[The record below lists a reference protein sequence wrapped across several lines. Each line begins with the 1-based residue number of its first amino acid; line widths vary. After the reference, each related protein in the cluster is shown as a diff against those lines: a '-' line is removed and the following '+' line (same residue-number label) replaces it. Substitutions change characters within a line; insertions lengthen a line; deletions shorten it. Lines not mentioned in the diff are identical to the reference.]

1 MPGTNLTREEAQQR
15 AKLLT
20 VDSYEI
26 DLDLSGAVEGGTYR
40 SVTTVR
46 FDSAESGV
54 GSFIDL
60 VAPAVQEVVLNGD
73 SLDPA
78 EVFKDSRI
86 ELAGILEGRNVLR
99 VVADCAYTNTGEG
112 LHRFVDPVDQQA
124 YLYTQF
130 EVPDAR
136 RVFASFEQPD
146 LKATFQFTVKAP
158 SGWTVISNS
167 PTPEPK
173 DDVWEFEP
181 TPRISTYVTALI
193 LGPYHSVHSVYEKDG
208 QSVPLGIY
216 CRPSLAEFL
225 DSDAIFE
232 VTRQGF
238 EWFQEKFDYAY
249 PFKKYDQLFVPEF
262 NAGAMENAGAVTIR
276 DQYVF
281 RSKVT
286 DAAYEV
292 RAETILHELAHMWF
306 GDLVTM
312 EWWNDLWLNESF
324 ATYTSIAC
332 QSYAPGSRWPH
343 SWTTFANSMKTWAY
357 RQDQLPSTHPIM
369 AQINDLDD
377 VLVNFDGITYAKGAS
392 VLKQLVAYVGE
403 DEFFRGVQ
411 AYFKAHAYGNTQLS
425 DLLGALEET
434 SGRDLGTWSQKWL
447 QTAGI
452 NVLRPEI
459 ETDANGVITSFAI
472 RQEAPALPAGAKG
485 EPTLRPHRIAV
496 GLYDLDDSAG
506 GSGKLVRGERI
517 ELDVDGELTE
527 VAELV
532 GKRRPAVILLN
543 DDDLSYAKV
552 RLDEQS
558 LAFVTEHL
566 GDFEASLP
574 RALCWASA
582 WDMTRD
588 AELAARDYLSLVLS
602 GIGKESDIGVVQS
615 LHRQVLTA
623 VELYADPNAREALL
637 TRWTDATLAH
647 LRSSAG
653 GSDHQLA
660 WARAFAATAR
670 TPEQLDLLEGLLD
683 GRESIE
689 GLAVDTE
696 LRWSFVQRLAA
707 VGRFDEAE
715 ITSEY
720 ERDRTA
726 AGERHAATAR
736 AARPTEEAKAEA
748 WASVVESDKL
758 PNAVQEAV
766 IGGFVQFGQ
775 RELLAPYTEKY
786 FAAVKGVWDSRSHEM
801 AQQIAVGL
809 YPSVQVSADT
819 LAKTDE
825 WLASAEPSA
834 ALRRLISESRSG
846 VERALRAQ
854 ARHGGVGGDALRRG
868 KMALPRARARKRRFR
883 MEVSRSTGTAAP
895 TGETTS
901 PAAVARSGP
910 RPHQGRG
917 ERRSLLAFRF

>member
-26 DLDLSGAVEGGTYR
+26 DLDLSGAQEGGTYR

-46 FDSAESGV
+46 FDSAEAGAET
-54 GSFIDL
+54 FIDL
-60 VAPAVQEVVLNGD
+60 VAPAVHEVVLNGHA
-73 SLDPA
+73 LDVA
-78 EVFKDSRI
+78 AVFRDSRI
-86 ELAGILEGRNVLR
+86 KLRHLAAGPNELR
-99 VVADCAYTNTGEG
+99 VVADCDYTNTGEG

-173 DDVWEFEP
+173 GSDGDVWVFEP
-181 TPRISTYVTALI
+181 TPRISTYITALI
-193 LGPYHSVHSVYEKDG
+193 VGPYHAVHSSYEGPDG

-216 CRPSLAEFL
+216 CRPSLAEYL
-225 DSDAIFE
+225 DADAIFE

-238 EWFQEKFDYAY
+238 DWFQEKFDYAY
-249 PFKKYDQLFVPEF
+249 PFAKYDQLFVPEF

-286 DAAYEV
+286 DAAYET

-332 QSYAPGSRWPH
+332 QAYAEGSRWPH

-369 AQINDLDD
+369 ADIRDLDD

-392 VLKQLVAYVGE
+392 VLKQLVAYVGM

-411 AYFKAHAYGNTQLS
+411 AYFKQHAFGNTRLS

-434 SGRDLGTWSQKWL
+434 SGRDLKTWSTKWL

-452 NVLRPEI
+452 NVLRPVVDVD
-459 ETDANGVITSFAI
+459 TRGVITSFAVK
-472 RQEAPALPAGAKG
+472 QEAPALPAGAKG
-485 EPTLRPHRIAV
+485 EPTLRPHRIAI
-496 GLYDLDDSAG
+496 GLYDLDGA
-506 GSGKLVRGERI
+506 SGKLIRTDRV
-517 ELDVDGELTE
+517 ELDVDGELTA
-527 VAELV
+527 VDALV
-532 GKRRPAVILLN
+532 GKARPAVILLN

-552 RLDEQS
+552 RLDTES
-558 LAFVTEHL
+558 LAFVTDHI

-588 AELAARDYLSLVLS
+588 AELPTRDYLSLVLS

-615 LHRQVLTA
+615 LHRQVKLA
-623 VELYADPNAREALL
+623 LDLYAAPARREEAL
-637 TRWTDATLAH
+637 TRWTEATLSH
-647 LRSSAG
+647 LRAAEP

-670 TPEQLDLLEGLLD
+670 TDAELSLLERLLD
-683 GRESIE
+683 GSETIE

-696 LRWSFVQRLAA
+696 LRWAFVGRLAA
-707 VGRFDEAE
+707 TGRLDEAGIAAE
-715 ITSEY
+715 L
-720 ERDRTA
+720 ERDKTA
-726 AGERHAATAR
+726 AGERHAASAR
-736 AARPTEEAKAEA
+736 AARPTAEAKAAA
-748 WASVVESDKL
+748 WASVVESDTL

-766 IGGFVQFGQ
+766 IGGFVQTDQ
-775 RELLAPYTEKY
+775 RELLAPYTEK
-786 FAAVKGVWDSRSHEM
+786 FFSVVKDAWDARSHEM
-801 AQQIAVGL
+801 AQQIAIGL
-809 YPSVQVSADT
+809 YPALQVSQAT
-819 LAKTDE
+819 LDATDA
-825 WLASAEPSA
+825 WLASTNPSA
-834 ALRRLISESRSG
+834 ALRRLIMESRSG
-846 VERALRAQ
+846 VERALRARI
-854 ARHGGVGGDALRRG
+854 ADA
-868 KMALPRARARKRRFR
+868 
-883 MEVSRSTGTAAP
+883 
-895 TGETTS
+895 
-901 PAAVARSGP
+901 
-910 RPHQGRG
+910 
-917 ERRSLLAFRF
+917 

>member
-26 DLDLSGAVEGGTYR
+26 DLDLSGAQEGGTYR

-46 FDSAESGV
+46 FDVAEGGSE
-54 GSFIDL
+54 SFIDL
-60 VAPAVQEVVLNGD
+60 VAPTVHEVTLNGD
-73 SLDPA
+73 TLDA
-78 EVFKDSRI
+78 DALFKDSRI
-86 ELAGILEGRNVLR
+86 ALPGLLEGRNVLR

-112 LHRFVDPVDQQA
+112 LHRFVDPVDEQA

-146 LKATFQFTVKAP
+146 LKATFRFTVKAP
-158 SGWTVISNS
+158 AGWTVVSNS

-173 DDVWEFEP
+173 DDVWAFEP
-181 TPRISTYVTALI
+181 TPRISSYITALVV
-193 LGPYHSVHSVYEKDG
+193 GPYHSVHSVYEKDG

-216 CRPSLAEFL
+216 CRPSLAEHL

-249 PFKKYDQLFVPEF
+249 PFEKYDQLFVPEF

-286 DAAYEV
+286 DAAYEL

-332 QSYAPGSRWPH
+332 QAYHPQSRWPH

-369 AQINDLDD
+369 AEIRDLDD

-392 VLKQLVAYVGE
+392 VLKQLVAYVGM
-403 DEFFRGVQ
+403 DEFFAGVQ
-411 AYFKAHAYGNTQLS
+411 AYFKRHAFGNTRLS

-459 ETDANGVITSFAI
+459 ETDAHGVITSFAI

-496 GLYDLDDSAG
+496 GLYGLDD
-506 GSGKLVRGERI
+506 GSGKLLRDERV
-517 ELDVDGELTE
+517 ELDIDGELTA
-527 VAELV
+527 VPQLV
-532 GKRRPAVILLN
+532 GKRRPDVVLLN

-558 LAFVTEHL
+558 LALVTEHL
-566 GDFEASLP
+566 GDFESSLP

-588 AELAARDYLSLVLS
+588 GELPTRDYLSLVLS

-615 LHRQVLTA
+615 LHRQVKLA
-623 VELYADPNAREALL
+623 IDLYADPNTREALL

-647 LRSSAG
+647 LRSATA

-670 TPEQLDLLEGLLD
+670 TPEQIDLLESLLD
-683 GRESIE
+683 GAQTIE

-696 LRWSFVQRLAA
+696 LRWAFVQRLVA
-707 VGRFDEAE
+707 VGTFDEAD
-715 ITSEY
+715 IAAEY

-736 AARPTEEAKAEA
+736 AARPTPEAKAEA
-748 WASVVESDKL
+748 WASVVDSDDL

-766 IGGFVQFGQ
+766 IAGFVQTDQ
-775 RELLAPYTEKY
+775 RELLAPYTDRY
-786 FAAVKGVWDSRSHEM
+786 FEVVKSIWDSRSHEI
-801 AQQIAVGL
+801 AQQIAIGL
-809 YPSVQVSADT
+809 YPAVQISRET
-819 LAKTDE
+819 LAKTDA
-825 WLASAEPSA
+825 WLASAEPNA
-834 ALRRLISESRSG
+834 ALRRLVSEARSG
-846 VERALRAQ
+846 VDRALKAQ
-854 ARHGGVGGDALRRG
+854 AADAR
-868 KMALPRARARKRRFR
+868 
-883 MEVSRSTGTAAP
+883 
-895 TGETTS
+895 
-901 PAAVARSGP
+901 
-910 RPHQGRG
+910 
-917 ERRSLLAFRF
+917 

>member
-15 AKLLT
+15 ADLLS

-26 DLDLSGAVEGGTYR
+26 DLDLSGAQEGGTFR

-46 FDSAESGV
+46 FDVAESGAE
-54 GSFIDL
+54 SFIDL
-60 VAPAVQEVVLNGD
+60 VAPAVREVTLNGD

-78 EVFKDSRI
+78 EVFKESRI
-86 ELAGILEGRNVLR
+86 ALPGLLDGRNILR

-112 LHRFVDPVDQQA
+112 LHRFVDPVDEQA

-146 LKATFQFTVKAP
+146 LKATFRFTVTAP
-158 SGWTVISNS
+158 EGWTVISNS

-173 DDVWEFEP
+173 DNVWAFAP
-181 TPRISTYVTALI
+181 TPRISTYITALI
-193 LGPYHSVHSVYEKDG
+193 VGPYHSVHSVYEKDG

-216 CRPSLAEFL
+216 CRPSLAEHL

-238 EWFQEKFDYAY
+238 DWFQEKFDYAY
-249 PFKKYDQLFVPEF
+249 PFEKYDQLFVPEF

-324 ATYTSIAC
+324 ATFTSIAC
-332 QSYAPGSRWPH
+332 QASAPGSRWPH
-343 SWTTFANSMKTWAY
+343 AWTTFANSMKTWAY

-369 AQINDLDD
+369 AEIRDLDD

-411 AYFKAHAYGNTQLS
+411 AYFKRHAFGNTRLS

-434 SGRDLGTWSQKWL
+434 SGRDLKTWSKAWL
-447 QTAGI
+447 ETAGI
-452 NVLRPEI
+452 NILRPEL
-459 ETDANGVITSFAI
+459 ETDADGVITSFAV
-472 RQEAPALPAGAKG
+472 RQEAPALPVGAKG
-485 EPTLRPHRIAV
+485 EPTLRPHRIAI
-496 GLYDLDDSAG
+496 GLYDLDDA
-506 GSGKLVRGERI
+506 GKLVRVKRV
-517 ELDVDGELTE
+517 ELDVDGELTA
-527 VAELV
+527 VPELTGV
-532 GKRRPAVILLN
+532 RRPAVILLN

-552 RLDEQS
+552 RLDEES
-558 LAFVTEHL
+558 LAVVTEHL
-566 GDFEASLP
+566 GDFAESLP
-574 RALCWASA
+574 RALSWASA

-588 AELAARDYLSLVLS
+588 GELATRDYLSLVLS

-615 LHRQVLTA
+615 LHRQAKLA
-623 VELYADPNAREALL
+623 IDLYADPAARETLL
-637 TRWTDATLAH
+637 TRWTEATLAH
-647 LRSSAG
+647 LRTAEP

-670 TPEQLDLLEGLLD
+670 TPEQLDLLEALLD
-683 GRESIE
+683 GSRTVE

-696 LRWSFVQRLAA
+696 LRWAFVERLAA

-715 ITSEY
+715 IAAEY

-736 AARPTEEAKAEA
+736 AARPTAEAKAEA

-766 IGGFVQFGQ
+766 IIGFVQTDQ
-775 RELLAPYTEKY
+775 RDLLAPYTDRY
-786 FAAVKGVWDSRSHEM
+786 FDSVKSAWDSRSHEM

-809 YPSVQVSADT
+809 YPSVQVSEET
-819 LAKTDE
+819 LRKTDA
-825 WLASAEPSA
+825 WLTATEPTP
-834 ALRRLISESRSG
+834 ALRRLVSESRAG
-846 VERALRAQ
+846 VERALKAQRA
-854 ARHGGVGGDALRRG
+854 DA
-868 KMALPRARARKRRFR
+868 ASA
-883 MEVSRSTGTAAP
+883 
-895 TGETTS
+895 
-901 PAAVARSGP
+901 
-910 RPHQGRG
+910 
-917 ERRSLLAFRF
+917 

>member
-1 MPGTNLTREEAQQR
+1 MPGTNLTREEAQER
-15 AKLLT
+15 ARLLT
-20 VDSYEI
+20 VDAYEI
-26 DLDLSGAVEGGTYR
+26 DLDLSGAQEGGTFR

-46 FDSAESGV
+46 FDSAEAGAQT
-54 GSFIDL
+54 FIDL
-60 VAPAVQEVVLNGD
+60 VAPTVHEVELNGRT
-73 SLDPA
+73 LDA
-78 EVFKDSRI
+78 EAVFHDSRI
-86 ELAGILEGRNVLR
+86 ALPGLVAGSNELK

-112 LHRFVDPVDQQA
+112 LHRFVDSVDQQA

-146 LKATFQFTVKAP
+146 LKATFRFTVKAP
-158 SGWTVISNS
+158 EGWTVISNS
-167 PTPEPK
+167 PTPEPR
-173 DDVWEFEP
+173 DNVWSFEP
-181 TPRISTYVTALI
+181 TPRISTYITALI
-193 LGPYHSVHSVYEKDG
+193 AGPYHAVHSSYEKDG
-208 QSVPLGIY
+208 RTVPLGIY
-216 CRPSLAEFL
+216 CRPSLAEYL
-225 DSDAIFE
+225 DADAIFD

-238 EWFQEKFDYAY
+238 DWFQEKFDYDY
-249 PFKKYDQLFVPEF
+249 PFAKYDQLFVPEF

-286 DAAYEV
+286 DAAYET

-332 QSYAPGSRWPH
+332 QAYAEGSKWPH

-369 AQINDLDD
+369 ADIRDLDD

-392 VLKQLVAYVGE
+392 VLKQLVAYVGM
-403 DEFFRGVQ
+403 DEFFKGVQ
-411 AYFKAHAYGNTQLS
+411 AYFKAHAYGNTRLS

-434 SGRDLGTWSQKWL
+434 SGRDLKTWSKAWL
-447 QTAGI
+447 ETAGI
-452 NVLRPEI
+452 NILRPEI
-459 ETDANGVITSFAI
+459 TTDENGHVTSFTVV
-472 RQEAPALPAGAKG
+472 QEAPALPAGAKG

-496 GLYDLDDSAG
+496 GAYDLDDS
-506 GSGKLVRGERI
+506 GKLVRTNRI
-517 ELDVDGELTE
+517 ELDVDGERTT
-527 VAELV
+527 VPFPA
-532 GKRRPAVILLN
+532 GTARPAVILLN

-552 RLDEQS
+552 RLDEES
-558 LAFVTEHL
+558 LSVVTEHL
-566 GDFEASLP
+566 GDFAESLP

-588 AELAARDYLSLVLS
+588 GELATRDYLSLVLS

-615 LHRQVLTA
+615 LHRQVKLA
-623 VELYADPNAREALL
+623 LDLYAAPEWREAGLA
-637 TRWTDATLAH
+637 RWTEATLAH
-647 LRSSAG
+647 LRAAEP

-670 TPEQLDLLEGLLD
+670 TPQQLDLLSSLLD
-683 GRESIE
+683 GKETIE

-696 LRWSFVQRLAA
+696 LRWAFVERLAA
-707 VGRFDEAE
+707 TGVFEEDEIAG
-715 ITSEY
+715 EY

-736 AARPTEEAKAEA
+736 AARPTEAAKAEA

-766 IGGFVQFGQ
+766 IAGFVQPDQ
-775 RELLAPYTEKY
+775 RELLAPYTEKF
-786 FAAVKGVWDSRSHEM
+786 FAAVKGAWESRSHEM

-809 YPSVQVSADT
+809 YPAVQVAQETLDATDAWLSSA
-819 LAKTDE
+819 K
-825 WLASAEPSA
+825 PNA
-834 ALRRLISESRSG
+834 ALHRLVSESRSG
-846 VERALRAQ
+846 VERAL
-854 ARHGGVGGDALRRG
+854 
-868 KMALPRARARKRRFR
+868 KARAADAAAA
-883 MEVSRSTGTAAP
+883 TA
-895 TGETTS
+895 
-901 PAAVARSGP
+901 
-910 RPHQGRG
+910 
-917 ERRSLLAFRF
+917 

>member
-26 DLDLSGAVEGGTYR
+26 DLDLSGAQEGGTYR

-46 FDSAESGV
+46 FDVSADGEGTR
-54 GSFIDL
+54 SFIDL
-60 VAPAVQEVVLNGD
+60 VAPTVHEVTLNGD

-78 EVFKDSRI
+78 EVFADSRI
-86 ELAGILEGRNVLR
+86 ALPGLLPGRNVLR
-99 VVADCAYTNTGEG
+99 VSADCAYTNTGEG
-112 LHRFVDPVDQQA
+112 LHRFVDPVDDQA

-146 LKATFQFTVKAP
+146 LKATFRFTVKAP
-158 SGWTVISNS
+158 AGWTVVSNS
-167 PTPEPK
+167 PTPEPR
-173 DDVWEFEP
+173 DNIWEFEP
-181 TPRISTYVTALI
+181 TPRISTYITALI
-193 LGPYHSVHSVYEKDG
+193 VGPYHSVHSVYEKDG

-216 CRPSLAEFL
+216 CRPSLAEHL
-225 DSDAIFE
+225 DADAIFD

-249 PFKKYDQLFVPEF
+249 PFGKYDQLFVPEF

-292 RAETILHELAHMWF
+292 RAATILHELAHMWF

-324 ATYTSIAC
+324 ATYAEAAC
-332 QSYAPGSRWPH
+332 QADAPGSKWPH

-369 AQINDLDD
+369 ADIRDLDD

-392 VLKQLVAYVGE
+392 VLKQLVAYVGK
-403 DEFFRGVQ
+403 DAFFSGVQ
-411 AYFKAHAYGNTQLS
+411 AYFKRHAYGNTRLS

-434 SGRDLGTWSQKWL
+434 SGRDLSTWSRKWL
-447 QTAGI
+447 ETAGI

-459 ETDANGVITSFAI
+459 ETDGADGTGTITSFAV

-485 EPTLRPHRIAV
+485 ESTLRPHRIAV
-496 GLYDLDDSAG
+496 GLYDLDAA
-506 GSGKLVRGERI
+506 SGKLVRVDRV
-517 ELDVDGELTE
+517 ELDVDGELTS
-527 VAELV
+527 VPELV
-532 GKRRPAVILLN
+532 GKARPAVVLLN

-552 RLDEQS
+552 RLDERS

-588 AELAARDYLSLVLS
+588 GELATRDYLSLVLS

-615 LHRQVLTA
+615 LHRQVKLA
-623 VELYADPNAREALL
+623 IDLYAAPNARETLL
-637 TRWTDATLAH
+637 NRWTEATLAH
-647 LRSSAG
+647 LRAAEA

-670 TPEQLDLLEGLLD
+670 KPEQLDLLDSLLD
-683 GRESIE
+683 GTKTVE

-696 LRWSFVQRLAA
+696 LRWAFVQRLAA
-707 VGRFDEAE
+707 VGRYDESE
-715 ITSEY
+715 ITAEY
-720 ERDRTA
+720 ERDKTA

-736 AARPTEEAKAEA
+736 AARPSEEAKAEA

-758 PNAVQEAV
+758 PNALQEAV
-766 IGGFVQFGQ
+766 IAGFVQTDQ
-775 RELLAPYTEKY
+775 RELLAPYTDRY
-786 FAAVKGVWDSRSHEM
+786 FEALAGVWESRSHEM
-801 AQQIAVGL
+801 AQQIVVGL
-809 YPSVQVSADT
+809 YPAIQVSEET
-819 LAKTDE
+819 LEKTDA
-825 WLASAEPSA
+825 WLASTDPNA
-834 ALRRLISESRSG
+834 ALRRLVSESRAG

-854 ARHGGVGGDALRRG
+854 AADA
-868 KMALPRARARKRRFR
+868 
-883 MEVSRSTGTAAP
+883 AAE
-895 TGETTS
+895 G
-901 PAAVARSGP
+901 A
-910 RPHQGRG
+910 
-917 ERRSLLAFRF
+917 

>member
-1 MPGTNLTREEAQQR
+1 MPGTNLTRDEAQQR

-26 DLDLSGAVEGGTYR
+26 DLDLSGAQEGGTYR

-46 FDSAESGV
+46 FDVTETGAE
-54 GSFIDL
+54 SFIDL
-60 VAPAVQEVVLNGD
+60 VAPTVHEVTLNGD
-73 SLDPA
+73 PLDPDQ
-78 EVFKDSRI
+78 VFKDSRI
-86 ELAGILEGRNVLR
+86 ALPGLLEGRNVLR

-112 LHRFVDPVDQQA
+112 LHRFVDPVDEQA

-158 SGWTVISNS
+158 TGWTVISNS

-173 DDVWEFEP
+173 DSLPNVWAFEP
-181 TPRISTYVTALI
+181 TPRISSYITALI
-193 LGPYHSVHSVYEKDG
+193 VGPYHSVHSVYEKDG

-238 EWFQEKFDYAY
+238 DWFQEKFDYAY

-343 SWTTFANSMKTWAY
+343 AWTTFANSMKTWAY

-369 AQINDLDD
+369 AEINDLDD

-392 VLKQLVAYVGE
+392 VLKQLVAYVGM
-403 DEFFRGVQ
+403 DEFFKGVQ
-411 AYFKAHAYGNTQLS
+411 AYFKAHAYGNTRLS

-434 SGRDLGTWSQKWL
+434 SGRDLKTWSKKWL
-447 QTAGI
+447 ETAGI
-452 NVLRPEI
+452 NILRPEI
-459 ETDANGVITSFAI
+459 ETDAEGVITSFAI

-496 GLYDLDDSAG
+496 GLYELDGD
-506 GSGKLVRGERI
+506 SGKLVRADRI
-517 ELDVDGELTE
+517 ELDVDGELTA
-527 VAELV
+527 VPQLA
-532 GKRRPAVILLN
+532 GRRRPDVVLLN

-552 RLDEQS
+552 RLDERS

-566 GDFEASLP
+566 GDFESSLP

-588 AELAARDYLSLVLS
+588 AELATRDYLSLVLS

-615 LHRQVLTA
+615 LQRQVKLA
-623 VELYADPNAREALL
+623 IELYADPAAREALL

-647 LRSSAG
+647 LRAAAP

-683 GRESIE
+683 GTQTIE
-689 GLAVDTE
+689 GLVVDTE
-696 LRWSFVQRLAA
+696 LRWAFVERLAA
-707 VGRFDEAE
+707 VGRFDETE
-715 ITSEY
+715 IAGEY

-726 AGERHAATAR
+726 AGERHAATSR
-736 AARPTEEAKAEA
+736 AARPTPEAKAEA
-748 WASVVESDKL
+748 WASVIESDKL

-766 IGGFVQFGQ
+766 IGGFVQTDQ
-775 RELLAPYTEKY
+775 RELLAPYTEK
-786 FAAVKGVWDSRSHEM
+786 FFEVLKDIWDSRSHEI
-801 AQQIAVGL
+801 AQQIVIGL
-809 YPSVQVSADT
+809 YPSIQVSEET
-819 LAKTDE
+819 LAKTDA
-825 WLASAEPSA
+825 WLASAEPNA
-834 ALRRLISESRSG
+834 ALRRLVSESRSG
-846 VERALRAQ
+846 VERALKAQ
-854 ARHGGVGGDALRRG
+854 AADA
-868 KMALPRARARKRRFR
+868 
-883 MEVSRSTGTAAP
+883 AA
-895 TGETTS
+895 
-901 PAAVARSGP
+901 A
-910 RPHQGRG
+910 
-917 ERRSLLAFRF
+917 

>member
-1 MPGTNLTREEAQQR
+1 VPGTNLTREEAQQR

-26 DLDLSGAVEGGTYR
+26 DLDLSGAQEGGTYR

-46 FDSAESGV
+46 FDVAENGAT
-54 GSFIDL
+54 SFIDL
-60 VAPAVQEVVLNGD
+60 VAPAVHEVTLNGD

-78 EVFKDSRI
+78 ELFADSRI
-86 ELAGILEGRNVLR
+86 ALPGLLEGRNILR

-112 LHRFVDPVDQQA
+112 LHRFVDPVDDQA

-146 LKATFQFTVKAP
+146 LKATFQFTVRAP
-158 SGWTVISNS
+158 EGWTVISNS
-167 PTPEPK
+167 PTPEPEHN
-173 DDVWEFEP
+173 VWVFAP
-181 TPRISTYVTALI
+181 TPRISSYITALI
-193 LGPYHSVHSVYEKDG
+193 VGPYHSVHSVYEKDG
-208 QSVPLGIY
+208 RSVPLGIY
-216 CRPSLAEFL
+216 CRPSLAEYL

-238 EWFQEKFDYAY
+238 DWFQEKFDYAY
-249 PFKKYDQLFVPEF
+249 PFEKYDQLFVPEF

-286 DAAYEV
+286 DAAYET

-332 QSYAPGSRWPH
+332 QADAPGSRWPH

-369 AQINDLDD
+369 ADIRDLDD

-411 AYFKAHAYGNTQLS
+411 AYFKRHAYGNTRLS
-425 DLLGALEET
+425 DLLSALEET
-434 SGRDLGTWSQKWL
+434 SGRDLKNWSRAWL
-447 QTAGI
+447 ETAGI

-459 ETDANGVITSFAI
+459 ETDADGVVTSFAV
-472 RQEAPALPAGAKG
+472 RQEAPALPVGAKG
-485 EPTLRPHRIAV
+485 EPTLRPHRIAI
-496 GLYDLDDSAG
+496 GLYDLDAA
-506 GSGKLVRGERI
+506 SGKLVRDADGGRI
-517 ELDVDGELTE
+517 ELDVDGERTA
-527 VAELV
+527 VPQLV
-532 GKRRPAVILLN
+532 GRRRPDVVLLN

-552 RLDEQS
+552 RLDEAS

-566 GDFEASLP
+566 GDFESSLP

-588 AELAARDYLSLVLS
+588 AELATRDYLSLVLS

-615 LHRQVLTA
+615 LQRQVKLA
-623 VELYADPNAREALL
+623 IDLYAAPAGRESLL
-637 TRWTDATLAH
+637 ARWTEATLAH
-647 LRSSAG
+647 LRTAEP

-670 TPEQLDLLEGLLD
+670 TPEQLDLLEALL
-683 GRESIE
+683 GGSQTVE
-689 GLAVDTE
+689 GLVVDTE
-696 LRWSFVQRLAA
+696 LRWAFVQRLAA
-707 VGRFDEAE
+707 VGRYDETE
-715 ITSEY
+715 IAAEY
-720 ERDRTA
+720 ERDHTA

-736 AARPTEEAKAEA
+736 AARPTPEAKAEA

-766 IGGFVQFGQ
+766 IGGFVQTDQ
-775 RELLAPYTEKY
+775 RELLAPYTDKY
-786 FAAVKGVWDSRSHEM
+786 FEVVKGVWESRSHEM

-809 YPSVQVSADT
+809 YPAVQVSPET
-819 LAKTDE
+819 LAKTDA
-825 WLASAEPSA
+825 WLASAEPNA
-834 ALRRLISESRSG
+834 ALRRLVSESRSG
-846 VERALRAQ
+846 IERALKAQ
-854 ARHGGVGGDALRRG
+854 AADA
-868 KMALPRARARKRRFR
+868 
-883 MEVSRSTGTAAP
+883 
-895 TGETTS
+895 
-901 PAAVARSGP
+901 
-910 RPHQGRG
+910 
-917 ERRSLLAFRF
+917 

>member
-26 DLDLSGAVEGGTYR
+26 DLDLSGAQEGGTYR

-46 FDSAESGV
+46 FDVAEG
-54 GSFIDL
+54 GAESFIDL
-60 VAPAVQEVVLNGD
+60 VAPAVHEVTLNGD
-73 SLDPA
+73 ALDPA
-78 EVFKDSRI
+78 EVFQDSRI
-86 ELAGILEGRNVLR
+86 ALRGLLEGRNVLR
-99 VVADCAYTNTGEG
+99 VVAECAYTNTGEG
-112 LHRFVDPVDQQA
+112 LHRFVDPVDDQA

-146 LKATFQFTVKAP
+146 LKATFRFTVKAP
-158 SGWTVISNS
+158 AGWTVVSNS

-173 DDVWEFEP
+173 DDVWAFEP
-181 TPRISTYVTALI
+181 TPRISTYITALI
-193 LGPYHSVHSVYEKDG
+193 VGPYHSVHSAYEKDG

-216 CRPSLAEFL
+216 CRPSLAEYL

-238 EWFQEKFDYAY
+238 DWFQEKFDYDY
-249 PFKKYDQLFVPEF
+249 PFQKYDQLFVPEF

-286 DAAYEV
+286 DAAYEI

-332 QSYAPGSRWPH
+332 QAYAPGSRWPH

-369 AQINDLDD
+369 AEIRDLDD

-392 VLKQLVAYVGE
+392 VLKQLVAYVGM

-411 AYFKAHAYGNTQLS
+411 AYFKAHAFGNTRLS

-434 SGRDLGTWSQKWL
+434 SGRDLKSWSKAWL
-447 QTAGI
+447 ETAGI
-452 NVLRPEI
+452 NVLRPQI
-459 ETDANGVITSFAI
+459 ETDAEGLITSFAI

-496 GLYDLDDSAG
+496 GLYERDEAG
-506 GSGKLVRGERI
+506 GKLVRRERV
-517 ELDVDGELTE
+517 ELDVDGELTA
-527 VAELV
+527 VPQLV
-532 GKRRPAVILLN
+532 GKRRPAVVLLN

-552 RLDEQS
+552 RLDEES

-566 GDFEASLP
+566 GDFESSLP

-615 LHRQVLTA
+615 LHRQVKLA
-623 VELYADPNAREALL
+623 IDLYADPAAREALL
-637 TRWTDATLAH
+637 ARWTEATLAH
-647 LRSSAG
+647 LRAAEA

-660 WARAFAATAR
+660 WARAFAAAAR
-670 TPEQLDLLEGLLD
+670 TPEQLDLLEALLA
-683 GRESIE
+683 GSRSIE

-696 LRWSFVQRLAA
+696 LRWAFVHRLAA

-715 ITSEY
+715 IAGEY

-736 AARPTEEAKAEA
+736 AARPTAEAKAAA
-748 WASVVESDKL
+748 WASVIESDKL
-758 PNAVQEAV
+758 PNALQEAV
-766 IGGFVQFGQ
+766 IGGFVQTDQ
-775 RELLAPYTEKY
+775 RELLAPYTDRY
-786 FAAVKGVWDSRSHEM
+786 FEVLKGIWGSRSHEI
-801 AQQIAVGL
+801 AQQIATGL
-809 YPSVQVSADT
+809 YPTLQVSEET
-819 LAKTDE
+819 LAKTDA
-825 WLASAEPSA
+825 WLASAEPGA
-834 ALRRLISESRSG
+834 ALRRLVSESRAG

-854 ARHGGVGGDALRRG
+854 AADA
-868 KMALPRARARKRRFR
+868 AA
-883 MEVSRSTGTAAP
+883 TA
-895 TGETTS
+895 E
-901 PAAVARSGP
+901 
-910 RPHQGRG
+910 
-917 ERRSLLAFRF
+917 

>member
-26 DLDLSGAVEGGTYR
+26 DLDLSGAQEGGTYR

-46 FDSAESGV
+46 FDVTEGGAESFV
-54 GSFIDL
+54 DL
-60 VAPAVQEVVLNGD
+60 VAPTLHEVTLNGD
-73 SLDPA
+73 PLDA
-78 EVFKDSRI
+78 AAVFKDSRI
-86 ELAGILEGRNVLR
+86 ALPGLLEGRNVLR

-112 LHRFVDPVDQQA
+112 LHRFVDPVDEQA

-158 SGWTVISNS
+158 SGWTVVSNS
-167 PTPEPK
+167 PTPEPR

-181 TPRISTYVTALI
+181 TPRISSYITALVV
-193 LGPYHSVHSVYEKDG
+193 GPYHSVHSVYEKDG

-238 EWFQEKFDYAY
+238 DWFQEKFDYDY

-286 DAAYEV
+286 DAAYEM

-332 QSYAPGSRWPH
+332 QAYAPDSRWPH

-369 AQINDLDD
+369 AEIRDLDD

-392 VLKQLVAYVGE
+392 VLKQLVAYVGM
-403 DEFFRGVQ
+403 DEFFAGVQ
-411 AYFKAHAYGNTQLS
+411 AYFKRHAFGNTQLS

-459 ETDANGVITSFAI
+459 ETDADGVVTAFAI

-496 GLYDLDDSAG
+496 GLYDLDG
-506 GSGKLVRGERI
+506 GSGKLVRDERL
-517 ELDVDGELTE
+517 ELDVDGELT
-527 VAELV
+527 VVPQLV
-532 GKRRPAVILLN
+532 GKRRPAVVLLN

-566 GDFEASLP
+566 GDFESSLP

-588 AELAARDYLSLVLS
+588 GELPTHAYLSLVLS

-615 LHRQVLTA
+615 LHRQVKLA
-623 VELYADPNAREALL
+623 IDLYGAPATREALL

-647 LRSSAG
+647 LRAADAK
-653 GSDHQLA
+653 SDHQLA

-670 TPEQLDLLEGLLD
+670 TPEQLDLLEALLD
-683 GRESIE
+683 GTQTIE

-696 LRWSFVQRLAA
+696 LRWAFVLRLAA

-715 ITSEY
+715 IAGEY
-720 ERDRTA
+720 ARDKTA
-726 AGERHAATAR
+726 AGERHAASAR
-736 AARPTEEAKAEA
+736 AARPTPEAKAEA

-758 PNAVQEAV
+758 PNALQEAV
-766 IGGFVQFGQ
+766 IGGFVQTDQ
-775 RELLAPYTEKY
+775 RELLASYTERY
-786 FAAVKGVWDSRSHEM
+786 FEAVKGVWDSRSHEI

-809 YPSVQVSADT
+809 YPTIQVSRET
-819 LAKTDE
+819 LDRTDA
-825 WLASAEPSA
+825 WLASAEPNA
-834 ALRRLISESRSG
+834 ALRRLVSEARSG

-854 ARHGGVGGDALRRG
+854 AADA
-868 KMALPRARARKRRFR
+868 
-883 MEVSRSTGTAAP
+883 
-895 TGETTS
+895 
-901 PAAVARSGP
+901 
-910 RPHQGRG
+910 Q
-917 ERRSLLAFRF
+917 

>member
-26 DLDLSGAVEGGTYR
+26 DLDLSGAQEGGTFR
-40 SVTTVR
+40 SITTVR
-46 FDSAESGV
+46 FDSAENHV
-54 GSFIDL
+54 ESFIDL
-60 VAPAVQEVVLNGD
+60 VAPAVHEVTLNGD
-73 SLDPA
+73 PLDPD

-86 ELAGILEGRNVLR
+86 ALPGILDGPNVLR

-112 LHRFVDPVDQQA
+112 LHRFVDPVDQQT

-158 SGWTVISNS
+158 TGWTVISNS

-173 DDVWEFEP
+173 DDTWVFEP
-181 TPRISTYVTALI
+181 TPRISTYITALI
-193 LGPYHSVHSVYEKDG
+193 VGPYHSVHSVYEKNG

-225 DSDAIFE
+225 DSDAIFD

-238 EWFQEKFDYAY
+238 DWFQEKFDYAY

-332 QSYAPGSRWPH
+332 QAYAPGSRWPH

-369 AQINDLDD
+369 AEIRDLDD

-392 VLKQLVAYVGE
+392 VLKQLVAYVGM

-411 AYFKAHAYGNTQLS
+411 QYFKTHAYGNTRLS

-434 SGRDLGTWSQKWL
+434 SGRDLKTWSKKWL
-447 QTAGI
+447 ETAGI

-459 ETDANGVITSFAI
+459 ETDEHGVLTSFAV
-472 RQEAPALPAGAKG
+472 RQEAPALPSGAQG
-485 EPTLRPHRIAV
+485 EPTLRPHRIAI
-496 GLYDLDDSAG
+496 GLYELDDD
-506 GSGKLVRGERI
+506 SGKLVRDDRI
-517 ELDVDGELTE
+517 ELDVDGALTA
-527 VAELV
+527 VPQLV

-552 RLDEQS
+552 RLDEKS

-566 GDFEASLP
+566 GDFGSSLP

-588 AELAARDYLSLVLS
+588 AELATRDYLSLVLS
-602 GIGKESDIGVVQS
+602 GIAKESDIGVVQS
-615 LHRQVLTA
+615 LHRQVKLA
-623 VELYADPNAREALL
+623 VELYADPTAREALL

-647 LRSSAG
+647 LRAAAP

-670 TPEQLDLLEGLLD
+670 TPEQLDLLEALLD
-683 GRESIE
+683 GSQTVE
-689 GLAVDTE
+689 GLVVDTE
-696 LRWSFVQRLAA
+696 LRWAFVERLAA
-707 VGRFDEAE
+707 VGVFDETE
-715 ITSEY
+715 ISGEY
-720 ERDRTA
+720 DRDRTA

-736 AARPTEEAKAEA
+736 AARPTEEAKAGA

-766 IGGFVQFGQ
+766 ISGFVQPDQ
-775 RELLAPYTEKY
+775 RELLAPYTDKY
-786 FAAVKGVWDSRSHEM
+786 FAAIKDVWESRSHEM
-801 AQQIAVGL
+801 AQQIVVGL
-809 YPSVQVSADT
+809 YPSMQVSEET
-819 LAKTDE
+819 LRRTDE
-825 WLASAEPSA
+825 WLASAEPSP
-834 ALRRLISESRSG
+834 ALRRLVAESRAG
-846 VERALRAQ
+846 VERALKAQ
-854 ARHGGVGGDALRRG
+854 AADA
-868 KMALPRARARKRRFR
+868 
-883 MEVSRSTGTAAP
+883 AA
-895 TGETTS
+895 
-901 PAAVARSGP
+901 SG
-910 RPHQGRG
+910 
-917 ERRSLLAFRF
+917 

>member
-26 DLDLSGAVEGGTYR
+26 DLDLSGAQEGGTYR

-46 FDSAESGV
+46 FDAAEG
-54 GSFIDL
+54 GAETFIDL
-60 VAPAVQEVVLNGD
+60 VAPTVHEVVLNGD
-73 SLDPA
+73 ALDPA
-78 EVFKDSRI
+78 AVFADSRI
-86 ELAGILEGRNVLR
+86 TLPGLLEGPNELR

-112 LHRFVDPVDQQA
+112 LHRFVDPVDDQA

-173 DDVWEFEP
+173 DDVWAFEP
-181 TPRISTYVTALI
+181 TPRISTYITALI
-193 LGPYHSVHSVYEKDG
+193 VGPYHSVHSVYEKNG

-216 CRPSLAEFL
+216 CRPSLAQFL

-286 DAAYEV
+286 DAAYER

-324 ATYTSIAC
+324 ATYTSVAC
-332 QSYAPGSRWPH
+332 QAYAPESRWPH
-343 SWTTFANSMKTWAY
+343 SWTTFANAEKTWAY

-369 AQINDLDD
+369 AEIRDLDD

-392 VLKQLVAYVGE
+392 VLKQLVAYVGM
-403 DEFFRGVQ
+403 DEFFSGVQ
-411 AYFKAHAYGNTQLS
+411 AYFKQHAYGNTRLS

-434 SGRDLGTWSQKWL
+434 SGRDLKTWSKKWL
-447 QTAGI
+447 ETAGI

-459 ETDANGVITSFAI
+459 ETDADGVITSFAI

-485 EPTLRPHRIAV
+485 EPTLRPHRIAI
-496 GLYDLDDSAG
+496 GLYNIDDE
-506 GSGKLVRGERI
+506 SGKLLRDDRI
-517 ELDVDGELTE
+517 ELDVDGELTA
-527 VAELV
+527 VPQLV
-532 GKRRPAVILLN
+532 GKRRPAVALLN

-552 RLDEQS
+552 RLDEES
-558 LAFVTEHL
+558 LKTVTEHL

-588 AELAARDYLSLVLS
+588 AELPTREYLSLVLS

-615 LHRQVLTA
+615 LHRQVKLA
-623 VELYADPNAREALL
+623 IDLYAAPAWRETGLAQWTEAALE
-637 TRWTDATLAH
+637 H
-647 LRSSAG
+647 LRAAAP

-670 TPEQLDLLEGLLD
+670 TDEQLDLLAALLD
-683 GRESIE
+683 GTETIE
-689 GLAVDTE
+689 GLVVDTE
-696 LRWSFVQRLAA
+696 LRWAFVERLAA
-707 VGRFDEAE
+707 TGRFGEDEIAA
-715 ITSEY
+715 EY
-720 ERDRTA
+720 ERDKTA

-736 AARPTEEAKAEA
+736 AARPTVEAKAEA

-766 IGGFVQFGQ
+766 IAGFVQTDQ

-786 FAAVKGVWDSRSHEM
+786 FAAVKDVWESRSYEM

-809 YPSVQVSADT
+809 YPALQVDQSTLDATDT
-819 LAKTDE
+819 
-825 WLASAEPSA
+825 WLGSAEPNA
-834 ALRRLISESRSG
+834 ALRRLVSESRAG
-846 VERALRAQ
+846 IERALKAQ
-854 ARHGGVGGDALRRG
+854 AADA
-868 KMALPRARARKRRFR
+868 
-883 MEVSRSTGTAAP
+883 AA
-895 TGETTS
+895 
-901 PAAVARSGP
+901 
-910 RPHQGRG
+910 
-917 ERRSLLAFRF
+917 

>member
-46 FDSAESGV
+46 FDAAENGA
-54 GSFIDL
+54 SFIDL

-78 EVFKDSRI
+78 EVFTDSRI
-86 ELAGILEGRNVLR
+86 ALSGILEGRNVLR

-181 TPRISTYVTALI
+181 TPRISTYITALI

-216 CRPSLAEFL
+216 CRPSLAQYL

-238 EWFQEKFDYAY
+238 AWFQEKFDYAY

-332 QSYAPGSRWPH
+332 QAYAPDSRWPH

-369 AQINDLDD
+369 ATINDLDD

-452 NVLRPEI
+452 NILRPEI
-459 ETDANGVITSFAI
+459 ETDANGVITAFAI

-496 GLYDLDDSAG
+496 GLYDLDDD
-506 GSGKLVRGERI
+506 SGKLVRGERI

-527 VAELV
+527 VPELV
-532 GKRRPAVILLN
+532 GKRRAAVVLLN

-588 AELAARDYLSLVLS
+588 AELATRDYLSLVLS

-647 LRSSAG
+647 LRSSEAG
-653 GSDHQLA
+653 GDHQLA

-707 VGRFDEAE
+707 VGRFDDAE

-720 ERDRTA
+720 ERDKTA

-736 AARPTEEAKAEA
+736 AARPTDEAKAEA

-766 IGGFVQFGQ
+766 IGGFVQYGQ
-775 RELLAPYTEKY
+775 RELLAPYTDKY
-786 FAAVKGVWDSRSHEM
+786 FEAVKGVWDSRSHEM

-809 YPSVQVSADT
+809 YPSLQVSADT

-846 VERALRAQ
+846 VERALKAQ
-854 ARHGGVGGDALRRG
+854 AAD
-868 KMALPRARARKRRFR
+868 
-883 MEVSRSTGTAAP
+883 TAASASTP
-895 TGETTS
+895 TGE
-901 PAAVARSGP
+901 
-910 RPHQGRG
+910 
-917 ERRSLLAFRF
+917 

>member
-854 ARHGGVGGDALRRG
+854 AAD
-868 KMALPRARARKRRFR
+868 
-883 MEVSRSTGTAAP
+883 TAA
-895 TGETTS
+895 S
-901 PAAVARSGP
+901 AATPSA
-910 RPHQGRG
+910 
-917 ERRSLLAFRF
+917 E

>member
-20 VDSYEI
+20 VDSYEV
-26 DLDLSGAVEGGTYR
+26 DLDLSGAQSGGGTYR

-46 FDSAESGV
+46 FDVAEAGAE
-54 GSFIDL
+54 SFIDL
-60 VAPAVQEVVLNGD
+60 VAPTVHEVTLNGD
-73 SLDPA
+73 PLDA
-78 EVFKDSRI
+78 AAVFADSRI
-86 ELAGILEGRNVLR
+86 ALPGLLAGRNVLR

-158 SGWTVISNS
+158 TGWTVISNS

-173 DDVWEFEP
+173 DDIWVFAP
-181 TPRISTYVTALI
+181 TPRISTYITALI
-193 LGPYHSVHSVYEKDG
+193 AGPYHSVHSVYEKDG

-238 EWFQEKFDYAY
+238 AWFQEKFDHTY
-249 PFKKYDQLFVPEF
+249 PFEKYDQLFVPEF

-286 DAAYEV
+286 DAAYEM

-332 QSYAPGSRWPH
+332 QAYAPDSRWPH
-343 SWTTFANSMKTWAY
+343 AWTTFANSMKTWAY

-369 AQINDLDD
+369 AEIHDLDD

-392 VLKQLVAYVGE
+392 VLKQLVAYVGMN
-403 DEFFRGVQ
+403 EFFRGVQ
-411 AYFKAHAYGNTQLS
+411 AYFKRHAYGNTRLS

-434 SGRDLGTWSQKWL
+434 SGRDLRTWSKKWL
-447 QTAGI
+447 ETAGI

-459 ETDANGVITSFAI
+459 ETDADGVITSFAI

-485 EPTLRPHRIAV
+485 EPTLRPHRVAV
-496 GLYDLDDSAG
+496 GLYELDEASA
-506 GSGKLVRGERI
+506 KLVRDERI
-517 ELDVDGELTE
+517 ELDVDGELTA
-527 VAELV
+527 VPQLA
-532 GKRRPAVILLN
+532 GRRRPDVILLN

-552 RLDEQS
+552 RLDEAS

-566 GDFEASLP
+566 GDFASSLP

-588 AELAARDYLSLVLS
+588 AELATRDYLSLVLS

-615 LHRQVLTA
+615 LQRQVKLA
-623 VELYADPNAREALL
+623 IELYADPAAREALL

-647 LRSSAG
+647 LRSAEPG
-653 GSDHQLA
+653 GDHQLA

-683 GRESIE
+683 GTHTVE
-689 GLAVDTE
+689 GLAVDTD
-696 LRWSFVQRLAA
+696 LRWAFVERLAA
-707 VGRFDEAE
+707 VGRFDETE
-715 ITSEY
+715 IAGEY
-720 ERDRTA
+720 GRDRTA

-736 AARPTEEAKAEA
+736 AARPTPEAKAEA
-748 WASVVESDKL
+748 WASVIESDKL

-766 IGGFVQFGQ
+766 IGGFAQSDQ
-775 RELLAPYTEKY
+775 RELLAPYTERY
-786 FAAVKGVWDSRSHEM
+786 FEVVKDIWGSRSHEI
-801 AQQIAVGL
+801 AQQIAVGF
-809 YPSVQVSADT
+809 YPSIQVSEET
-819 LAKTDE
+819 LRRTDA
-825 WLASAEPSA
+825 WLASAEPNA
-834 ALRRLISESRSG
+834 ALRRLVSESRAG
-846 VERALRAQ
+846 VQRALKAQ
-854 ARHGGVGGDALRRG
+854 TADA
-868 KMALPRARARKRRFR
+868 AA
-883 MEVSRSTGTAAP
+883 TTA
-895 TGETTS
+895 
-901 PAAVARSGP
+901 
-910 RPHQGRG
+910 
-917 ERRSLLAFRF
+917 

>member
-26 DLDLSGAVEGGTYR
+26 DLDLSGAQEGGTYR

-46 FDSAESGV
+46 FDVVEDGAA
-54 GSFIDL
+54 SFVDL
-60 VAPAVQEVVLNGD
+60 VAPAVHEVTLNGD
-73 SLDPA
+73 ALDPA
-78 EVFKDSRI
+78 EVFEDSRI
-86 ELAGILEGRNVLR
+86 ALPGLLRGRNVLR

-112 LHRFVDPVDQQA
+112 LHRFVDPVDDQA

-136 RVFASFEQPD
+136 RVFANFEQPD

-158 SGWTVISNS
+158 EGWTVVSNS
-167 PTPEPK
+167 PTPKPQ
-173 DDVWEFEP
+173 DNVWVFEP
-181 TPRISTYVTALI
+181 TPRISTYITALI
-193 LGPYHSVHSVYEKDG
+193 VGPYHSVHSVYEKDG

-225 DSDAIFE
+225 DADAIFE

-238 EWFQEKFDYAY
+238 DWFQEKFDYAY
-249 PFKKYDQLFVPEF
+249 PFEKYDQLFVPEF

-332 QSYAPGSRWPH
+332 QAYAPGSRWPH

-369 AQINDLDD
+369 AEIHDLDD

-392 VLKQLVAYVGE
+392 VLKQLVAYVGM

-411 AYFKAHAYGNTQLS
+411 AYFKRHAYGNTRLS

-434 SGRDLGTWSQKWL
+434 SGRDLKTWSKKWL
-447 QTAGI
+447 ETAGI
-452 NVLRPEI
+452 NILRPEI
-459 ETDANGVITSFAI
+459 ETDAQRVITSFAI

-496 GLYDLDDSAG
+496 GLYDLDEA
-506 GSGKLVRGERI
+506 SGKLVRAADGRI
-517 ELDVDGELTE
+517 ELDVDGELTA
-527 VAELV
+527 VPQLA
-532 GKRRPAVILLN
+532 GRPRPAVILLN

-552 RLDEQS
+552 RLDEGS
-558 LAFVTEHL
+558 LAVVTERL
-566 GDFEASLP
+566 GDFESSLP

-588 AELAARDYLSLVLS
+588 GELATRDYLSLVLS

-615 LHRQVLTA
+615 LHRQVKLA
-623 VELYADPNAREALL
+623 VDLYADPTAREALL

-647 LRSSAG
+647 LRAADA

-670 TPEQLDLLEGLLD
+670 TPEQLDLLEALLD
-683 GRESIE
+683 GSHTIE
-689 GLAVDTE
+689 GLVVDTE
-696 LRWSFVQRLAA
+696 LRWAFVERLAA

-715 ITSEY
+715 IAGEY
-720 ERDRTA
+720 ERDKTA

-766 IGGFVQFGQ
+766 IAGFVQTDQ
-775 RELLAPYTEKY
+775 RELLAPYADRY
-786 FAAVKGVWDSRSHEM
+786 FEVVKDIWGARSHEM

-809 YPSVQVSADT
+809 YPSIQVSEDI
-819 LAKTDE
+819 LRRTDE

-834 ALRRLISESRSG
+834 ALRRLVSESRAG
-846 VERALRAQ
+846 VERALKAQ
-854 ARHGGVGGDALRRG
+854 AADA
-868 KMALPRARARKRRFR
+868 
-883 MEVSRSTGTAAP
+883 AAQP
-895 TGETTS
+895 
-901 PAAVARSGP
+901 
-910 RPHQGRG
+910 
-917 ERRSLLAFRF
+917 

>member
-158 SGWTVISNS
+158 SSWTVISNS

-819 LAKTDE
+819 LAKADE

-854 ARHGGVGGDALRRG
+854 AAD
-868 KMALPRARARKRRFR
+868 
-883 MEVSRSTGTAAP
+883 TAA
-895 TGETTS
+895 S
-901 PAAVARSGP
+901 AATPSA
-910 RPHQGRG
+910 
-917 ERRSLLAFRF
+917 E

>member
-1 MPGTNLTREEAQQR
+1 MPGTNLTREEAQRR
-15 AKLLT
+15 AQLLA
-20 VDSYEI
+20 VESYEI
-26 DLDLSGAVEGGTYR
+26 ELDLSGAQEGGTYR

-46 FDSAESGV
+46 FDVTAENGAE
-54 GSFIDL
+54 SFIDL
-60 VAPAVQEVVLNGD
+60 VAPAVHEVTLNGD

-78 EVFKDSRI
+78 EVFADSRI
-86 ELAGILEGRNVLR
+86 ALPGLLRGRNILR

-112 LHRFVDPVDQQA
+112 LHRFVDPVDDQA

-146 LKATFQFTVKAP
+146 LKATFQFTVTAP
-158 SGWTVISNS
+158 EGWTVISNS
-167 PTPEPK
+167 PTPEPQ
-173 DDVWEFEP
+173 DNVWVFEP
-181 TPRISTYVTALI
+181 TPRISTYITALI
-193 LGPYHSVHSVYEKDG
+193 VGPYHSVHSVYEKDG

-216 CRPSLAEFL
+216 CRPSLAEYL

-249 PFKKYDQLFVPEF
+249 PFEKYDQLFVPEF

-332 QSYAPGSRWPH
+332 QAAHPESRWPH

-369 AQINDLDD
+369 AEINDLDD

-411 AYFKAHAYGNTQLS
+411 AYFKAHAFGNTRLS

-434 SGRDLGTWSQKWL
+434 SGRDLKSWSKAWL
-447 QTAGI
+447 ETAGI

-459 ETDANGVITSFAI
+459 ETDSDGVVTSFAI

-485 EPTLRPHRIAV
+485 EPTLRPHRVAV
-496 GLYDLDDSAG
+496 GLYDLDEA
-506 GSGKLVRGERI
+506 SGKLVRRERV
-517 ELDVDGELTE
+517 ELDVDGELTA
-527 VAELV
+527 VPQLV
-532 GKRRPAVILLN
+532 GQQRPAVILLN

-566 GDFEASLP
+566 GDFESSLP

-615 LHRQVLTA
+615 LQRQVKLA
-623 VELYADPNAREALL
+623 IDLYADPAAREALL
-637 TRWTDATLAH
+637 ARWTDATLAH
-647 LRSSAG
+647 LRAAAP

-670 TPEQLDLLEGLLD
+670 TPEQLDLLDALLD
-683 GRESIE
+683 GSQTIE

-696 LRWSFVQRLAA
+696 LRWAFVQRLAA

-715 ITSEY
+715 IAGEY

-726 AGERHAATAR
+726 AGERHATTAR
-736 AARPTEEAKAEA
+736 AARPTAEAKAEA
-748 WASVVESDKL
+748 WESVVGSDKL

-766 IGGFVQFGQ
+766 IAGFVQTDQ
-775 RELLAPYTEKY
+775 REVLAPYAERY
-786 FAAVKGVWDSRSHEM
+786 FEVVKDIWESRSHEM

-809 YPSVQVSADT
+809 YPTVQVSQET
-819 LAKTDE
+819 LDRTDA
-825 WLASAEPSA
+825 WLTSAEPTA
-834 ALRRLISESRSG
+834 ALRRLVSESRAG

-854 ARHGGVGGDALRRG
+854 RADA
-868 KMALPRARARKRRFR
+868 
-883 MEVSRSTGTAAP
+883 AAA
-895 TGETTS
+895 GE
-901 PAAVARSGP
+901 
-910 RPHQGRG
+910 
-917 ERRSLLAFRF
+917 

>member
-1 MPGTNLTREEAQQR
+1 MTREEAQQR
-15 AKLLT
+15 AQLLA

-26 DLDLSGAVEGGTYR
+26 ELDLSGAQEGGTYR

-46 FDSAESGV
+46 FDVTAGNGAE
-54 GSFIDL
+54 SFIDL
-60 VAPAVQEVVLNGD
+60 VAPAVHEVTLNGD

-78 EVFKDSRI
+78 EVFADSRI
-86 ELAGILEGRNVLR
+86 ALPGLLQGRNILR

-112 LHRFVDPVDQQA
+112 LHRFVDPVDDQA

-158 SGWTVISNS
+158 EGWTVISNS
-167 PTPEPK
+167 PTPEPQ
-173 DDVWEFEP
+173 DNVWVFEP
-181 TPRISTYVTALI
+181 TPRISTYITALI
-193 LGPYHSVHSVYEKDG
+193 VGPYHSVHSVYEKDG

-216 CRPSLAEFL
+216 CRPSLAEYL

-249 PFKKYDQLFVPEF
+249 PFEKYDQLFVPEF

-292 RAETILHELAHMWF
+292 RGETILHELAHMWF

-332 QSYAPGSRWPH
+332 QADHPESRWPH

-369 AQINDLDD
+369 AEINDLDD

-411 AYFKAHAYGNTQLS
+411 AYFKAHAFGNTRLS

-434 SGRDLGTWSQKWL
+434 SGRDLKSWSKAWL
-447 QTAGI
+447 ETAGI

-459 ETDANGVITSFAI
+459 ETDADGVVTAFAI

-496 GLYDLDDSAG
+496 GLYDLDEA
-506 GSGKLVRGERI
+506 SGKLVRRERI
-517 ELDVDGELTE
+517 ELDVDGELTA
-527 VAELV
+527 VPQLV
-532 GKRRPAVILLN
+532 GERRPAVVLLN

-566 GDFEASLP
+566 GDFESSLP

-615 LHRQVLTA
+615 LHRQVKLA
-623 VELYADPNAREALL
+623 IDLYADPAAREALL
-637 TRWTDATLAH
+637 ARWTDATLAH
-647 LRSSAG
+647 LRAAAP

-670 TPEQLDLLEGLLD
+670 TPEQLDVLDALLD
-683 GRESIE
+683 GSQTIE
-689 GLAVDTE
+689 GLVVDTE
-696 LRWSFVQRLAA
+696 LRWAFVQRLAA

-715 ITSEY
+715 IAGEY

-736 AARPTEEAKAEA
+736 AARPTAEAKAEA
-748 WASVVESDKL
+748 WASVVDSDKL

-766 IGGFVQFGQ
+766 IGGFVQTDQ
-775 RELLAPYTEKY
+775 REVLAPYADRY
-786 FAAVKGVWDSRSHEM
+786 FEVVKDIWESRSHEM

-809 YPSVQVSADT
+809 YPTVQVSQET
-819 LAKTDE
+819 LDRTDA
-825 WLASAEPSA
+825 WLDSAEPSA
-834 ALRRLISESRSG
+834 ALRRLVSESRAG

-854 ARHGGVGGDALRRG
+854 RADA
-868 KMALPRARARKRRFR
+868 
-883 MEVSRSTGTAAP
+883 AA
-895 TGETTS
+895 GE
-901 PAAVARSGP
+901 
-910 RPHQGRG
+910 
-917 ERRSLLAFRF
+917 

>member
-20 VDSYEI
+20 VGSYEI
-26 DLDLSGAVEGGTYR
+26 ELDLSGAQDGGSAGSGESGSGGGTYR

-46 FDSAESGV
+46 FDVAEAGAE
-54 GSFIDL
+54 SFIDL
-60 VAPAVQEVVLNGD
+60 VAPAVHEVTLNGD
-73 SLDPA
+73 ALDA
-78 EVFKDSRI
+78 DEVFKDSRI
-86 ELAGILEGRNVLR
+86 ALAGLHAGPNVLR

-112 LHRFVDPVDQQA
+112 LHRFVDPVDDQA

-167 PTPEPK
+167 PTPEPQ
-173 DDVWEFEP
+173 DDVWVFEP
-181 TPRISTYVTALI
+181 TPRISSYITALI
-193 LGPYHSVHSVYEKDG
+193 VGPYHSVHSVYEKDG

-216 CRPSLAEFL
+216 CRPSLAEHL

-238 EWFQEKFDYAY
+238 DWFQEKFDYAY

-286 DAAYEV
+286 DAAYEM

-332 QSYAPGSRWPH
+332 QAYAPGSRWPH
-343 SWTTFANSMKTWAY
+343 AWTSFANSMKTWAY

-369 AQINDLDD
+369 AEIGDLDD

-392 VLKQLVAYVGE
+392 VLKQLVAYVGM
-403 DEFFRGVQ
+403 DAFFSGVQ
-411 AYFKAHAYGNTQLS
+411 AYFKRHAYGNTRLS

-434 SGRDLGTWSQKWL
+434 SGRDLSTWSRLWL

-452 NVLRPEI
+452 NVLRPAI
-459 ETDANGVITSFAI
+459 ETDADGVITSFAV

-485 EPTLRPHRIAV
+485 EPVLRPHRIAV
-496 GLYDLDDSAG
+496 GLYDRDEA
-506 GSGKLVRGERI
+506 SGKLVRVERV
-517 ELDVDGELTE
+517 ELDVDGELTA
-527 VAELV
+527 VPELT

-558 LAFVTEHL
+558 LAYVTEHL
-566 GDFEASLP
+566 GDFADSLP
-574 RALCWASA
+574 RALSWASA

-615 LHRQVLTA
+615 LQRQVKLA
-623 VELYADPNAREALL
+623 IDLYADPAAREALL

-647 LRSSAG
+647 LRAAEAG
-653 GSDHQLA
+653 GDHQLA
-660 WARAFAATAR
+660 WARAFAGTAR
-670 TPEQLDLLEGLLD
+670 TPEQLDLLEALLE
-683 GRESIE
+683 GTRTIE

-696 LRWSFVQRLAA
+696 LRWAFVQRLAA
-707 VGRFDEAE
+707 VGRYQETE
-715 ITSEY
+715 IAGEY
-720 ERDRTA
+720 QRDRTA
-726 AGERHAATAR
+726 AGERHAAIAR
-736 AARPTEEAKAEA
+736 AARPTPEAKAEA

-766 IGGFVQFGQ
+766 IVGFVQTDQ

-786 FAAVKGVWDSRSHEM
+786 FEVLKGVWDSRSHEM

-809 YPSVQVSADT
+809 YPAVQVAQATLDT
-819 LAKTDE
+819 TDA
-825 WLASAEPSA
+825 WLARAEPNA
-834 ALRRLISESRSG
+834 ALRRLVSESRAG

-854 ARHGGVGGDALRRG
+854 AADGA
-868 KMALPRARARKRRFR
+868 AR
-883 MEVSRSTGTAAP
+883 
-895 TGETTS
+895 
-901 PAAVARSGP
+901 
-910 RPHQGRG
+910 
-917 ERRSLLAFRF
+917 

>member
-1 MPGTNLTREEAQQR
+1 MPGTNLTREEAQRR
-15 AKLLT
+15 ASLLT
-20 VDSYEI
+20 VDSYGI
-26 DLDLSGAVEGGTYR
+26 DLDLSGAQEGGTYR

-46 FDSAESGV
+46 FDCAEAGAE
-54 GSFIDL
+54 SFIDL
-60 VAPAVQEVVLNGD
+60 VAPTVHEVVLNGAA
-73 SLDPA
+73 LDPA
-78 EVFKDSRI
+78 EVFADSRVALPGL
-86 ELAGILEGRNVLR
+86 LAGHNELR

-112 LHRFVDPVDQQA
+112 LHRFVDPVDDQA

-158 SGWTVISNS
+158 TGWTVISNS

-173 DDVWEFEP
+173 DDVWVFEP
-181 TPRISTYVTALI
+181 TPRISTYITALI
-193 LGPYHSVHSVYEKDG
+193 VGPYHSVHSVYEKDG
-208 QSVPLGIY
+208 QSVPLGVY

-225 DSDAIFE
+225 DADAIFE

-238 EWFQEKFDYAY
+238 DWFQEKFDYAY
-249 PFKKYDQLFVPEF
+249 PFAKYDQLFVPEF

-332 QSYAPGSRWPH
+332 QADAPGSRWPH

-369 AQINDLDD
+369 ADIRDLDD

-392 VLKQLVAYVGE
+392 VLKQLVAYVGR
-403 DEFFRGVQ
+403 DEFFTGVQ
-411 AYFKAHAYGNTQLS
+411 RYFKRHAFGNTRLS

-434 SGRDLGTWSQKWL
+434 SGRDLRDWSRRWL
-447 QTAGI
+447 ETAGI
-452 NVLRPEI
+452 NILRPEI
-459 ETDANGVITSFAI
+459 ETGADGVITSFAV

-485 EPTLRPHRIAV
+485 EPTLRPHRIAI
-496 GLYDLDDSAG
+496 GLYSPDAE
-506 GSGKLVRGERI
+506 GKLVRGERI
-517 ELDVDGELTE
+517 ELDVDGELTA
-527 VAELV
+527 VPQLV
-532 GKRRPAVILLN
+532 GTARPAVVLLN

-552 RLDEQS
+552 RLDEES
-558 LAFVTEHL
+558 LAYVTGHL
-566 GDFEASLP
+566 GDFAESLP

-588 AELAARDYLSLVLS
+588 AELATRDYLELVLS
-602 GIGKESDIGVVQS
+602 GIAKESDIGVVQS
-615 LHRQVLTA
+615 LQRQAKLA
-623 VELYADPNAREALL
+623 LDLYAAPAWREAGL
-637 TRWTDATLAH
+637 TRWTEATLAH
-647 LRSSAG
+647 LRAAEPG
-653 GSDHQLA
+653 GDHQLA

-683 GRESIE
+683 GTQTVE

-696 LRWSFVQRLAA
+696 LRWALVERLAA

-715 ITSEY
+715 IAGEY

-736 AARPTEEAKAEA
+736 AARPTAEAKAEA
-748 WASVVESDKL
+748 WASVVESDAL

-766 IGGFVQFGQ
+766 IGGFVQTDQ
-775 RELLAPYTEKY
+775 RELLEPYTAKY
-786 FAAVKGVWDSRSHEM
+786 FAAVAGVWESRSHEM

-809 YPSVQVSADT
+809 YPALQVSPGTVA
-819 LAKTDE
+819 ATDA
-825 WLASAEPSA
+825 WVASAKPGA
-834 ALRRLISESRSG
+834 ALARLVSEARSG

-854 ARHGGVGGDALRRG
+854 DADAG
-868 KMALPRARARKRRFR
+868 AG
-883 MEVSRSTGTAAP
+883 SSAA
-895 TGETTS
+895 S
-901 PAAVARSGP
+901 AASAG
-910 RPHQGRG
+910 
-917 ERRSLLAFRF
+917 

>member
-15 AKLLT
+15 AKLLA

-26 DLDLSGAVEGGTYR
+26 ELDLSGAQEGGTYR

-46 FDSAESGV
+46 FDVTENGAE
-54 GSFIDL
+54 SFIDL
-60 VAPAVQEVVLNGD
+60 VAPAVHEVTLNGD

-78 EVFKDSRI
+78 EVFADSRI
-86 ELAGILEGRNVLR
+86 ALRGLLEGRNILR

-112 LHRFVDPVDQQA
+112 LHRFVDPVDDQA

-146 LKATFQFTVKAP
+146 LKATFQFTVRAP
-158 SGWTVISNS
+158 EGWTVISNS
-167 PTPEPK
+167 PTPEPQ
-173 DDVWEFEP
+173 DSVWVFEP
-181 TPRISTYVTALI
+181 TPRISTYITALI
-193 LGPYHSVHSVYEKDG
+193 VGPYHSVHSVYEKDG

-216 CRPSLAEFL
+216 CRPSLAEYL

-238 EWFQEKFDYAY
+238 EWFQEKFDYTY

-332 QSYAPGSRWPH
+332 QAAHPESRWPH

-369 AQINDLDD
+369 AEINDLDD

-411 AYFKAHAYGNTQLS
+411 AYFKAHAYGNTRLS
-425 DLLGALEET
+425 DLLGALETT
-434 SGRDLGTWSQKWL
+434 SGRDLKSWSKAWL
-447 QTAGI
+447 ETAGI

-459 ETDANGVITSFAI
+459 ETDGNGVVTSFSI

-496 GLYDLDDSAG
+496 GLYELDDA
-506 GSGKLVRGERI
+506 SGKLVREERI
-517 ELDVDGELTE
+517 ELDVDGELTA
-527 VAELV
+527 VPQLV

-566 GDFEASLP
+566 GDFESSLP

-615 LHRQVLTA
+615 LHRQVKLA
-623 VELYADPNAREALL
+623 VDLYADPAAREALL
-637 TRWTDATLAH
+637 ARWTDATLAH
-647 LRSSAG
+647 LRAAAP

-670 TPEQLDLLEGLLD
+670 TPEQLDLLDALLEG
-683 GRESIE
+683 SQTIE

-707 VGRFDEAE
+707 VGRFDETE
-715 ITSEY
+715 IAGEY
-720 ERDRTA
+720 DRDRTA

-736 AARPTEEAKAEA
+736 AARPTPEAKAEA
-748 WASVVESDKL
+748 WASVVDSDKL

-766 IGGFVQFGQ
+766 IAGFVQTDQ
-775 RELLAPYTEKY
+775 RELLAPYADRY
-786 FAAVKGVWDSRSHEM
+786 FEVVKDIWDSRSHEM

-809 YPSVQVSADT
+809 YPTVQVSQET
-819 LAKTDE
+819 LDKTDA
-825 WLASAEPSA
+825 WLASAEPTA
-834 ALRRLISESRSG
+834 ALRRLVSESRAG

-854 ARHGGVGGDALRRG
+854 RADA
-868 KMALPRARARKRRFR
+868 
-883 MEVSRSTGTAAP
+883 AA
-895 TGETTS
+895 E
-901 PAAVARSGP
+901 
-910 RPHQGRG
+910 
-917 ERRSLLAFRF
+917 